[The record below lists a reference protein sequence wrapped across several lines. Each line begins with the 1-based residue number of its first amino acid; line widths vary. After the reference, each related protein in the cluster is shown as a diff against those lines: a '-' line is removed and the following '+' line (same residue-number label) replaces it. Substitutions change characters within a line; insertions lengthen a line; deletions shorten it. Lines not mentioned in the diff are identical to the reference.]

1 MYADYKFYTDK
12 YMGSAI
18 PETAYGAVARA
29 ADAYINYITHNRIKA
44 DELPEWVLERVKMA
58 ACAVAD
64 TCYKQE
70 HDDDSTTVASESV
83 GNHSKSFAVV
93 KRGFAE
99 REYEKLTTAKQHL
112 HGTGLLYG
120 GLR

>member
-1 MYADYKFYTDK
+1 MYADYDFYLDK

-18 PETAYGAVARA
+18 PEDVYSAVVRA
-29 ADAYINYITHNRIKA
+29 AEAYINYITHNRIKE
-44 DELPEWVLERVKMA
+44 DDLPEWVMERVKMA
-58 ACAVAD
+58 VCAVAD
-64 TCYKQE
+64 ICYKQE

-83 GNHSKSFAVV
+83 GNHSKTFAVV

-99 REYEKLTTAKQHL
+99 REFEKLTKAKQYL

>member
-1 MYADYKFYTDK
+1 M
-12 YMGSAI
+12 
-18 PETAYGAVARA
+18 AV
-29 ADAYINYITHNRIKA
+29 
-44 DELPEWVLERVKMA
+44 
-58 ACAVAD
+58 CAVAD

-83 GNHSKSFAVV
+83 GNHSKTFAVV

-99 REYEKLTTAKQHL
+99 REFEKLTKAKQYL

>member
-1 MYADYKFYTDK
+1 MYADYEFYTQK

-18 PETAYGAVARA
+18 PEKVYGAVVGA
-29 ADAYINYITHNRIKA
+29 AEAYINYITHNRIKA
-44 DELPEWVLERVKMA
+44 DELPEWVMDRVKMA
-58 ACAVAD
+58 VCAVAD

-70 HDDDSTTVASESV
+70 HDDSTTVASESV
-83 GNHSKSFAVV
+83 GNHSKTFAVV

-99 REYEKLTTAKQHL
+99 REFEKLTKAKQYL

>member
-1 MYADYKFYTDK
+1 MYADYDFYTDK

-18 PETAYGAVARA
+18 PEAAYGAVARA
-29 ADAYINYITHNRIKA
+29 AEAYINYITHNRINA
-44 DELPEWVLERVKMA
+44 DDLPEWVTERVKMA
-58 ACAVAD
+58 VCAVAD
-64 TCYKQE
+64 ACYKQE

-83 GNHSKSFAVV
+83 GNHSKTFAVV

-99 REYEKLTTAKQHL
+99 REYEKLTKAKQYL

-120 GLR
+120 GLK